1 MCELIGIS
9 SRERLHVNPFLKVF
23 FNHSFHHRH
32 GWGLAIFYGNAV
44 SMEKEPVMAN
54 ESHYLKTRLQHPIY
68 ANNLIGHIRLAS
80 IGRMNYENCHPF
92 VKHDE
97 RGGVWTLAHNGT
109 IFSPTIQC
117 DEISRSL
124 DDYKSVQEGQT
135 DSERILFFL
144 VDEVNRQQQLL
155 GRAMSDEERF
165 RFIDSRVT
173 QLSVGNK
180 LNLLFWDGEN
190 MYVHTNYANSLYLR
204 SEHQT
209 QSTIISTQPLD
220 DSTWMPVPF
229 LQLQVYREGKLI
241 WQGSGQSKEYIDP
254 EKNWEYKN
262 LDFAQL

>member
-1 MCELIGIS
+1 
-9 SRERLHVNPFLKVF
+9 
-23 FNHSFHHRH
+23 
-32 GWGLAIFYGNAV
+32 
-44 SMEKEPVMAN
+44 
-54 ESHYLKTRLQHPIY
+54 
-68 ANNLIGHIRLAS
+68 
-80 IGRMNYENCHPF
+80 MNY
-92 VKHDE
+92 
-97 RGGVWTLAHNGT
+97 
-109 IFSPTIQC
+109 Q
-117 DEISRSL
+117 
-124 DDYKSVQEGQT
+124 
-135 DSERILFFL
+135 LFFL

-165 RFIDSRVT
+165 RFIDSWVT

-220 DSTWMPVPF
+220 DSPWMPVPF

-241 WQGSGQSKEYIDP
+241 WQGSGQSQEYIDP

>member
-9 SRERLHVNPFLKVF
+9 SRDRLHVNPFLKVF

-68 ANNLIGHIRLAS
+68 ASNLIGHIRLAS

-97 RGGVWTLAHNGT
+97 LGRVWTLAHNGT

-117 DEISRSL
+117 DQISRSL

-155 GRAMSDEERF
+155 GRALSDEERF

-173 QLSVGNK
+173 QLSVDNK
-180 LNLLFWDGEN
+180 LNLLFC
-190 MYVHTNYANSLYLR
+190 
-204 SEHQT
+204 QT

-220 DSTWMPVPF
+220 DSPWKPVPF